1 MNEENT
7 RKAEKA
13 AEIAQTLGVAHH
25 VVTLDWAE
33 GERRMTESVAGYRR
47 YPALMEQCRRVGA
60 GVLMMAHSLDDQ
72 IGIYVWVCGI
82 RSDPSLPPS
91 LPEMVVYRMSKGSG
105 VEGLGGMVPLSYW
118 VNYPDIGIARPLLD
132 CSRVSQIAAI
142 EPLSH
147 P

>member
-91 LPEMVVYRMSKGSG
+91 LPPQKWWCIGCQRAVVWKG
-105 VEGLGGMVPLSYW
+105 W
-118 VNYPDIGIARPLLD
+118 VVWYHSATGSIIQTLA
-132 CSRVSQIAAI
+132 
-142 EPLSH
+142 
-147 P
+147 